1 MIKQRTLKKPI
12 MIEGIGIHT
21 GQTIHLTI
29 HPAPGNTGI
38 IFQRV
43 DLQPPVAIPA
53 THSHVGDT
61 RLNTCLANGNVTIS
75 TVEHLLSA
83 LAGLGIDNAYID
95 IAAPELPALD
105 GSSLPF
111 VRLIQEAGVT
121 MQEADK
127 LFLKI
132 KQKVVVTE
140 GDKQV
145 SIEPYDGF
153 KFILAI
159 DFTHPSIRAS
169 QQQLSIDFAKASY
182 ITEISQARTFG
193 FLAEYDYL
201 RNNNLALGASLD
213 NTVVLDDSKIVNV
226 DGLRDPDEFIKHKML
241 DAIGD
246 LFLLGHQFIGA
257 FSGHKSGHNLNHQLR
272 QAVLAD
278 KNTWELVTRRENEGL
293 PVSFQLV

>member
-1 MIKQRTLKKPI
+1 MIKQRTLKKSI
-12 MIEGIGIHT
+12 SLSGIGIHS
-21 GQTIHLTI
+21 GQAIHLTI
-29 HPAPGNTGI
+29 HPAPSNTGI
-38 IFQRV
+38 IFRRV
-43 DLQPPVAIPA
+43 DLQPPVDIPA
-53 THSHVGDT
+53 THSQVGDT
-61 RLNTCLANGNVTIS
+61 RLNTCLANGNATIS

-83 LAGLGIDNAYID
+83 LAGLGIDNASID

-105 GSSLPF
+105 GSALPF
-111 VRLIQEAGVT
+111 VRLIQEAGVIA
-121 MQEADK
+121 QEADK

-132 KQKVVVTE
+132 RQKVRVADGE
-140 GDKQV
+140 KQV
-145 SIEPYDGF
+145 SLEPYDGF
-153 KFILAI
+153 KFTMAI
-159 DFTHPSIRAS
+159 DFNHPTIRAS
-169 QQQLSIDFAKASY
+169 QQLLSIDFAKASY

-201 RNNNLALGASLD
+201 RSNNLALGASLD

-246 LFLLGHQFIGA
+246 LSLLGHQFIGA

-278 KNTWELVTRRENEGL
+278 KNAWELVTRHESEAL